1 MSHPTTLDSVAE
13 YLVTL
18 YPNTFLPATTSVT
31 GLAGVNQARAVR
43 ISLTLYTAYTAG

>member
-1 MSHPTTLDSVAE
+1 MSYPTTLDSVAE

-31 GLAGVNQARAVR
+31 GLAAVNQARAVR
-43 ISLTLYTAYTAG
+43 ISLRLYTACPVG